1 MNSKNLMMKKNKEA
15 EKSFDQTTKKIKD
28 IVKKTEKF
36 TLTKSHKNFFHF
48 FYDAGVF
55 ILRMIDFERKISDDY
70 FSTTS
75 TLELKNENE
84 AFYSEILPE
93 NYDTCWAN
101 PSYSVQM
108 LGEKFGQLFSY
119 FYLQVRQYITM
130 SYLHT
135 RYEMAQ
141 WNEVFIKVFEILD
154 IIGPDYDKFHKIIT
168 KIPSEFSVEN
178 RTLEL
183 LKSFDPS
190 FDQYKKIIQEA
201 DLNDERYLFSFPGYV
216 TEDTIRISKHI
227 QSLPEDKV
235 DEIAEF
241 IANAYERGF
250 TLSDKDMRK
259 KSTVM
264 VMYHAG
270 FERIIRQLCKNLRNK
285 GLVPLI
291 SNISAATT
299 NKQYSYDHRFDTA
312 LYLDEEFVKRVQE
325 NLRKAFENCKIY
337 TDNYSGVIYFSTF
350 GEEPF
355 SPKSKKESLRLSKKQ
370 QPLMQQLTNIHNQ
383 TRFQYTPRDQ
393 TSFTIISFP
402 TPEIGDEF
410 EQIFDDIYKVN
421 ILKNEV
427 YEPIQ
432 QKMIDVL
439 DTADFAHIKGKG
451 DNSTDLKVKLQSIND
466 PSTQTNFV
474 NCTADVNIPLGEI
487 FTSPQLKGTKGV
499 LHIKDTYLGGLRY
512 KDLTLVFEDGFI
524 KEYSC
529 SNFKNEE
536 DNKKYIQENLI
547 FPHKTLPIGEFA
559 IGTNTFAY
567 IVARKFDILR
577 LLPVLIIEK
586 MGPHFAVGDTCFT
599 FEEDKPAYNPDG
611 KEITARENEKTKK
624 RKEDISQAYTFCHQ
638 DITLP
643 YEAIGHITAVMK
655 DGTEI
660 DILRDERFVLKGTE
674 MLNEPLDNYYN
685 T

>member
-1 MNSKNLMMKKNKEA
+1 MNYKNLVEKKNKEA
-15 EKSFDQTTKKIKD
+15 EKSYLETIRLIKE
-28 IVKKTEKF
+28 IVQKTQNFQSAKD
-36 TLTKSHKNFFHF
+36 HKNFYKF

-70 FSTTS
+70 FLTTS
-75 TLELKNENE
+75 ALELKKENE
-84 AFYSEILPE
+84 AFFSEILPE
-93 NYDTCWAN
+93 NYASCWAN
-101 PSYSVQM
+101 PTYTVKM
-108 LGEKFGQLFSY
+108 LGDRFGQLFSY

-130 SYLHT
+130 SYLHA
-135 RYEMAQ
+135 RYEMVQ
-141 WNEVFIKVFEILD
+141 WNEVFIKAFEILEV
-154 IIGPDYDKFHKIIT
+154 IGLEYDKFHQIIT

-178 RTLEL
+178 RTVEL
-183 LKSFDPS
+183 QKSFDPS
-190 FDQYKKIIQEA
+190 FDKYKTIIEEA
-201 DLNDERYLFSFPGYV
+201 DFNDERYLFSFPGYV
-216 TEDTIRISKHI
+216 TEDTIRISTHI
-227 QSLPEDKV
+227 QSLPQEKI

-241 IANAYERGF
+241 ITQAYERGF
-250 TLSDKDMRK
+250 KLNDKDMSK

-264 VMYHAG
+264 VIYHAG
-270 FERIIRQLCKNLRNK
+270 FERILRHLCDNLRKK
-285 GLVPLI
+285 GLEPLI
-291 SNISAATT
+291 FNITSATT
-299 NKQYSYDHRFDTA
+299 NRQYSYDHRFDTA
-312 LYLDEEFVKRVQE
+312 LFLDEEYVKRVKD
-325 NLRKAFENCKIY
+325 NLQKAFENCKTY

-355 SPKSKKESLRLSKKQ
+355 SPKSKKECLKLSETQ

-383 TRFQYTPRDQ
+383 IRFQYTPRDQ

-402 TPEIGDEF
+402 IPEIGNKF

-421 ILKNEV
+421 TMKNEV

-432 QKMIDVL
+432 QTMINVL
-439 DTADFAHIKGKG
+439 DTADFVHIKGKN
-451 DNSTDLKVKLQSIND
+451 DNRTDLKVKLQPIND
-466 PSTQTNFV
+466 PEKQTNFV

-487 FTSPQLKGTKGV
+487 FTSPQLTGTNGV
-499 LHIKDTYLGGLRY
+499 LHIKDTYLSGLRY

-529 SNFKNEE
+529 ANFDDEE
-536 DNKKYIQENLI
+536 DNKKYIEENLI
-547 FPHKTLPIGEFA
+547 FPHKTLPMGEFA
-559 IGTNTFAY
+559 IGTNTLAY
-567 IVARKFDILR
+567 IIAQKYDILR

-599 FEEDKPAYNPDG
+599 FEEDRIVRNPDG
-611 KEITARENEKTKK
+611 KEITARENEKTIK

-643 YEAIGHITAVMK
+643 YEAIGHITAVLK

-660 DILRDERFVLKGTE
+660 DILRDERFVLQGTG
-674 MLNEPLDNYYN
+674 MLNEPLNKYYN